1 LSLLT
6 GEGHAHHGEILAKAT
21 RLAEN
26 GQLSPSLNSGR
37 FTLDEVEDA
46 YRMVTDGA
54 AQGKPAVDVRE
65 SAG

>member
-1 LSLLT
+1 MARYWPRRPGWPRTASFL
-6 GEGHAHHGEILAKAT
+6 
-21 RLAEN
+21 R
-26 GQLSPSLNSGR
+26 SLNSDR